1 MLWLPMNG
9 LGMGPTKKSGGR
21 EGLLALGG
29 SCVNRSAGG
38 GVSEAEQETGAR
50 RRVKPKATEIGAHK
64 AIGLQFGSGTPL
76 GAERS
81 GHIPGTQENAGYV
94 SEPCLKKSQG
104 APSPATVRPLE
115 SMIKCI
121 VSPASRR
128 ALGRHV

>member
-1 MLWLPMNG
+1 M
-9 LGMGPTKKSGGR
+9 
-21 EGLLALGG
+21 
-29 SCVNRSAGG
+29 
-38 GVSEAEQETGAR
+38 SEAEQEAGAR